1 MKVDLQVGCGINR
14 SGREAGSSG
23 FLWRD
28 ERILDYYVR
37 EMKWKTSI
45 HTSDF
50 FSSVEFSTIR
60 TIKDPL
66 NSTGFVKRSRRSQTI
81 PAASLVMITISGK
94 QNVDYKTGKGNISER

>member
-37 EMKWKTSI
+37 EMKWKT
-45 HTSDF
+45 F
-50 FSSVEFSTIR
+50 FLLLSS
-60 TIKDPL
+60 
-66 NSTGFVKRSRRSQTI
+66 Q
-81 PAASLVMITISGK
+81 
-94 QNVDYKTGKGNISER
+94 Q